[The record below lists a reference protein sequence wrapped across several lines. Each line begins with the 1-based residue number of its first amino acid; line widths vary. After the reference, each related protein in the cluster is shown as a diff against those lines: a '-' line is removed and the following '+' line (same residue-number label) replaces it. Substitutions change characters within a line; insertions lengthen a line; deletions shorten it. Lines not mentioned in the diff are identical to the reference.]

1 MRQISLRVSNDLHA
15 TLSEYAKENNL
26 SLNAVVI
33 QAVQKTVA
41 TSDIERRLTELEN
54 EVGDLRSLVG

>member
-54 EVGDLRSLVG
+54 EVGALRSQAG

>member
-1 MRQISLRVSNDLHA
+1 MRQISLRVSDDLHA